1 MRKALVA
8 YTTKSGSTGEVAQAI
23 GEELQ
28 RNGVLVDVRLI
39 REVQDVL
46 AYDAVLV
53 GGPMLMG

>member
-1 MRKALVA
+1 MGQVLVA

-39 REVQDVL
+39 SRCPARWIL
-46 AYDAVLV
+46 LCR
-53 GGPMLMG
+53 LI